1 MEFIWKITKN
11 NLLTSIL
18 LIAAMLSSF
27 WGLPKADYINWQ
39 VIALLFNLMIVV
51 AVFQR
56 YKLLDLIAVK
66 ILNLASNEK
75 NLTRI
80 MLVLSAISAM
90 LITNDVALI
99 TFVPIT
105 LLIGLKININTVRII
120 VLQTIAANL
129 GSSFTP
135 LGNPQNLF
143 LYAYYHYSWW
153 TFVGQMFIL
162 QLLAVALLWWLTK
175 YIETIKFE
183 LKLEPPQL
191 KRPLIVIIFIF
202 LFIAILLSVGQIFN
216 YQNITILIIAI
227 SLITVPKIIRE
238 VDYSLLLTFILFFI
252 VIGNISHISEVAE
265 YLHVFLK
272 GSLATFLTATILSQF
287 ISNVPTAIMLSPFTS
302 EKMALLWGVNIGGMG
317 TMIASMASLI
327 SYRIYLRHFP
337 LYSGNYIQTYIKYNL
352 SGLVLF
358 LPISSLLLL
367 LFN

>member
-1 MEFIWKITKN
+1 MEYIWKITKN

-18 LIAAMLSSF
+18 VIAAMLSSF

-66 ILNLASNEK
+66 ILNLANNEK

-105 LLIGLKININTVRII
+105 LLIGLKININTIRII

-129 GSSFTP
+129 GSSLTP

-175 YIETIKFE
+175 NIETIKFE

-352 SGLVLF
+352 SGLMLF

-367 LFN
+367 IFN

>member
-1 MEFIWKITKN
+1 MEYIWKITKN

>member
-1 MEFIWKITKN
+1 MKYIWKITKN

-18 LIAAMLSSF
+18 VIAAMLSSF
-27 WGLPKADYINWQ
+27 WGLPKAGYINWQ

-105 LLIGLKININTVRII
+105 LLIGLKININTIRII
-120 VLQTIAANL
+120 VLQTMAANL

-153 TFVGQMFIL
+153 TFLGQMFIL

-175 YIETIKFE
+175 HIETIKFE

-191 KRPLIVIIFIF
+191 KRPFVVILFIF

>member
-1 MEFIWKITKN
+1 MKYIWKITKN

-18 LIAAMLSSF
+18 VIATMLSSF

-105 LLIGLKININTVRII
+105 LLIGLKININTIRII

-129 GSSFTP
+129 GSSLTP

-175 YIETIKFE
+175 NIETIKFE

-352 SGLVLF
+352 SGLMLF

-367 LFN
+367 IFN

>member
-1 MEFIWKITKN
+1 MKYIWKITKN

-18 LIAAMLSSF
+18 VIATMLSSF

-105 LLIGLKININTVRII
+105 LLIGLKININTIRII

-175 YIETIKFE
+175 NIETIKFE

-352 SGLVLF
+352 SGLMLF

-367 LFN
+367 IFN

>member
-1 MEFIWKITKN
+1 MEYIWKITKN

-18 LIAAMLSSF
+18 LIAAIVSSL

-90 LITNDVALI
+90 FITNDVALI

-105 LLIGLKININTVRII
+105 LLISLKININTIRII

-153 TFVGQMFIL
+153 TFLGQMMIL
-162 QLLAVALLWWLTK
+162 QLLATVLLWWLTQP
-175 YIETIKFE
+175 IEITPF
-183 LKLEPPQL
+183 KLDLENTRL
-191 KRPLIVIIFIF
+191 KRPLIVILFIF
-202 LFIAILLSVGQIFN
+202 MFVAILLSVGRVFDYRN
-216 YQNITILIIAI
+216 VTLLIIAI
-227 SLITVPKIIRE
+227 SLVTVPKIIKE
-238 VDYSLLLTFILFFI
+238 VDYSLLITFILFFI
-252 VIGNISHISEVAE
+252 VIGNISHIPEVAE
-265 YLHVFLK
+265 YLKLFLK
-272 GSLATFLTATILSQF
+272 GSMMTFWTATILSQF

-302 EKMALLWGVNIGGMG
+302 AKMALLWGVNIGGMG

-352 SGLVLF
+352 AGLAIF
-358 LPISSLLLL
+358 LPISSLLL
-367 LFN
+367 FVQ